1 MAVQVGES
9 SRAPVILAT
18 CIVWINDADLI
29 YLISLLGYKM
39 SILVLYLRLFSVNKT
54 FKYVTWSMMFFV
66 SGYLFSNFW
75 TQIFG
80 CSPREK
86 YWLPET
92 PGHCINYTKAGLAY
106 GAMNFASDLFIFVLP
121 LPTVWRLN
129 LPVKEKVGV
138 SLIFM
143 SGAITCAAAITR
155 TIEINVGVMCSCMP
169 AFRPILARILP
180 KLNVSRS
187 HLPVITLSRL
197 SPRGIRW
204 KYRGTPEATEDS
216 IPLEA
221 RRRRSNESN
230 NVTNTGHLSPA
241 RRFGDGSI
249 GERLGV

>member
-1 MAVQVGES
+1 MLQ
-9 SRAPVILAT
+9 
-18 CIVWINDADLI
+18 WINDADLI

-143 SGAITCAAAITR
+143 SGAMYVDRAFNVNYSSLGYRLLIRCA
-155 TIEINVGVMCSCMP
+155 EP
-169 AFRPILARILP
+169 APP
-180 KLNVSRS
+180 RS
-187 HLPVITLSRL
+187 HGTFSLFEKIQRMPNTSYGGTSRNSTLHSF
-197 SPRGIRW
+197 P
-204 KYRGTPEATEDS
+204 
-216 IPLEA
+216 
-221 RRRRSNESN
+221 
-230 NVTNTGHLSPA
+230 
-241 RRFGDGSI
+241 
-249 GERLGV
+249 